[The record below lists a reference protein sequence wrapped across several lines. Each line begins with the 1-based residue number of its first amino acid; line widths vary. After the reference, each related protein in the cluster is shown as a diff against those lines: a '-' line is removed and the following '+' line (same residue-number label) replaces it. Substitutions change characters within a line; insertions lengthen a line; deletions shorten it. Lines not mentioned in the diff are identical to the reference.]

1 VDVKDPEAVDIS
13 IAAAWYVC
21 VKQRE
26 RERERERERTVVC
39 MLHCHVMCGIAQ
51 HPDPS

>member
-26 RERERERERTVVC
+26 RERERERERGPSYAC
-39 MLHCHVMCGIAQ
+39 CIVM
-51 HPDPS
+51 